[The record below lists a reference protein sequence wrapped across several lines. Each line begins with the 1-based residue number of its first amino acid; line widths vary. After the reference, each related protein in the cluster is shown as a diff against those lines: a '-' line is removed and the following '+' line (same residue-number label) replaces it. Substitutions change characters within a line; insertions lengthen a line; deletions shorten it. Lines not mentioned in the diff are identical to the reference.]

1 MKKLMML
8 PKILVALCFFV
19 GTLSHAQTVVKPEE
33 VTPAFL
39 KETFENAAINV
50 LEVKDTYIKVKDV
63 FDIYLDIDPSKRFVS
78 FSGSYPLVD
87 GTSPAKALELM
98 NKLNTD
104 VIMIK
109 SYYYPTSNT
118 ISCYY
123 YFWIE
128 GGFTRQNM
136 LKAFKMMNPAIN
148 LILQK
153 DVDKLIK

>member
-1 MKKLMML
+1 ML
-8 PKILVALCFFV
+8 PKILVALCLFF
-19 GTLSHAQTVVKPEE
+19 GTVSQAQTVVKPEE

-39 KETFENAAINV
+39 KETFENAAISIT
-50 LEVKDTYIKVKDV
+50 EVKDTYIKVKDV

-78 FSGSYPLVD
+78 FSGSYPLVE
-87 GTSPAKALELM
+87 GTSAAKAMELM

-104 VIMIK
+104 VIMVK

-128 GGFTRQNM
+128 GGFTKQNM

-153 DVDKLIK
+153 DVDRIIK